1 MFPSSYKNNGPYYMD
16 NSVPAYIASFVVLR
30 QYVLANLSWGELDAK
45 KLLNKV
51 CNLLPLEHSEK
62 VVCMSWA

>member
-1 MFPSSYKNNGPYYMD
+1 MD